1 MSLKKFG
8 ERDVLLNTM
17 KAHPRCEFFI
27 FDSRVFYNS
36 IPEQSG
42 AFSYDIL
49 NCSGGTGFLSLYEY
63 NIDKSSTEGINP
75 FIYPFIT
82 KGSANLSWRTANSAA
97 DKNEWT
103 SLAPGT
109 VLNSTYPLSASIS
122 REFLL
127 TAGDR
132 PALYDTSRAADSAGN
147 YPSMRN
153 PAFSP
158 PKQMYGAP
166 TYPHYWALRN
176 RLNFYGLRSRAYVV
190 SASLD
195 DEAGV
200 KGWNKDSQTITLI
213 SIPSI
218 FYGSGIKPGTVS
230 LKWYFTG
237 SLMAELRDTRE
248 DGELIQVS
256 SSEAVASTYDNE
268 AAGVI
273 LYEEGFI
280 LLTGSWSLNSIST
293 IALRKGDATARAPT
307 WYDFG
312 AGAQDGVTLANTAAS
327 FVSASFGLS
336 FLGKTQTQTV
346 TMFANARRGE
356 VNYSNNPTFPAY
368 GSKKLHFTSSQI
380 YEENSDRVIANIRS
394 SSFSSYSAS
403 FKRHVFISKVG
414 LYDDNKNLIGVANLA
429 SPVLKEED
437 QDFSFKLK
445 IDI

>member
-1 MSLKKFG
+1 
-8 ERDVLLNTM
+8 M
-17 KAHPRCEFFI
+17 KTHPRCEFFI
-27 FDSRVFYNS
+27 FDSRIFYNS

-49 NCSGGTGFLSLYEY
+49 NCSGGTGFISLYEY
-63 NIDKSSTEGINP
+63 NIDKSSTEGVNP

-82 KGSANLSWRTANSAA
+82 KGSANLSWRTANSTA

-103 SLAPGT
+103 KLEPGT
-109 VLNSTYPLSASIS
+109 VLKSTYPMSASIS

-132 PALYDTSRAADSAGN
+132 PPLYDISRGAAMKD
-147 YPSMRN
+147 

-195 DEAGV
+195 DDAGA
-200 KGWNKDSQTITLI
+200 KGWDKDSQTINLI

-248 DGELIQVS
+248 NGELIQVS
-256 SSEAVASTYDNE
+256 SSEAVASAYDNE
-268 AAGVI
+268 IAGVV

-280 LLTGSWSLNSIST
+280 LLTGSWSLNSVST
-293 IALRKGDATARAPT
+293 IALRKGDSTARAPT

-312 AGAQDGVTLANTAAS
+312 AGAQDGVTQANTAAS
-327 FVSASFGLS
+327 FVSASFGIS
-336 FLGKTQTQTV
+336 FLGKSQTQTV

-356 VNYSNNPTFPAY
+356 VNFSNNPTFPAY
-368 GSKKLHFTSSQI
+368 GSKKLHFTSSQV

-394 SSFSSYSAS
+394 SSFSSHSAS
-403 FKRHVFISKVG
+403 FKRHVFINKVG
-414 LYDDNKNLIGVANLA
+414 LYDEHKNLIGIANMA
-429 SPVLKEED
+429 SPVRKEED